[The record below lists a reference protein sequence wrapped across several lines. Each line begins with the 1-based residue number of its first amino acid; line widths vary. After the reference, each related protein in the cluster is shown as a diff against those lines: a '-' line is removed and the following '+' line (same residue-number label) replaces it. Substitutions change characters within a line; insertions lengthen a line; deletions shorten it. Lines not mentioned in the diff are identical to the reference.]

1 MRNIATL
8 PKTILA
14 MEALGGLL
22 IVGALVVV
30 NRWLPGLPNGAG
42 SKHLATA
49 LFIIGIMLMIPAA
62 WLLMWRCA
70 KALAPQLFNQSE
82 KKIISW
88 RFYDTDYRFTVQPP
102 FNPFFH

>member
-42 SKHLATA
+42 SNHLATA
-49 LFIIGIMLMIPAA
+49 LFIIGIMLMLPAA

-82 KKIISW
+82 KKE
-88 RFYDTDYRFTVQPP
+88 
-102 FNPFFH
+102 N